1 MPLKSD
7 PQTWSDPRHRLGVE
21 GERVAI
27 AYLVRAGWS
36 ILAHRLRMGR
46 PEIDVV
52 ARKGLVVAFVEV
64 KTRWGRSFGSPLEA
78 VTWAKQREIGRV
90 ARAWLDR
97 HGRSDDVYRFDVIGV
112 TMSGDRPRV
121 DHVENAFQLGW
132 R

>member
-1 MPLKSD
+1 MPLKSN

-36 ILAHRLRMGR
+36 ILAHRFRMGR

-78 VTWAKQREIGRV
+78 VTWAKQREIVRV
-90 ARAWLDR
+90 ASAWIDR
-97 HGRSDDVYRFDVIGV
+97 HPLPGVTYRFDVIGV
-112 TMSGDRPRV
+112 MFEKGRPHIE
-121 DHVENAFQLGW
+121 HVQDAFRAG
-132 R
+132 